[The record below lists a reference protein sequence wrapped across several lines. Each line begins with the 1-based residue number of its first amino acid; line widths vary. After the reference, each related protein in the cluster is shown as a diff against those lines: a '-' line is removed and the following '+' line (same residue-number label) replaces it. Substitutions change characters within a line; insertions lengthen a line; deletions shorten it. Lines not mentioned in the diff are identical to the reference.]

1 MRIVSFGCSLSRQ
14 GSDNIEFPNYYNKN
28 SDDFKSGVVR
38 TLANLNRSEYLNYAI
53 SSTGLQ
59 KLNQRFSEY
68 MLSEYREDDIILWQF
83 TNYSRK
89 FYDFLLPET
98 IDKETCGISFENYY
112 NAIYYIHNTNNI
124 DFYEGYHSLSYLS
137 HHPSLGKM
145 EYFSPGFPGTRFPV
159 IEGMSYNT
167 MQHIVDSLANL
178 KTIKQMGNPVLCWFG
193 WHGCL
198 TIQSYNKLW
207 DHNTKVEKHLNDMGV
222 DFVKERYLEW
232 TIKKNL
238 PQLDT
243 THPCPFKAAPLYA
256 EKVLYPKLRSVLS
269 KTTK

>member
-14 GSDNIEFPNYYNKN
+14 GSDNIEFPNYYNKK
-28 SDDFKSGVVR
+28 SGELKSGVVR
-38 TLANLNRSEYLNYAI
+38 TLANLNGSEYLNYSI

-83 TNYSRK
+83 TNYARK

-98 IDKETCGISFENYY
+98 IDKDKCGISFEKFNSET
-112 NAIYYIHNTNNI
+112 YYINNTNNI
-124 DFYEGYHSLSYLS
+124 DFYKDFYSLSYLS
-137 HHPSLGKM
+137 HHPALSTM
-145 EYFSPGFPGTRFPV
+145 DYFTPGANGTRIPV

-178 KTIKQMGNPVLCWFG
+178 KTIKRMGNPVLCWFG
-193 WHGCL
+193 WYGCL
-198 TIQSYNKLW
+198 TIESHKKLW
-207 DHNTKVEKHLNDMGV
+207 DHNPKVEKHLNDMGV
-222 DFVKERYLEW
+222 DFIKERYLEW

-243 THPCPFKAAPLYA
+243 THPCPFKAAPIYA
-256 EKVLYPKLRSVLS
+256 EKVLYPKLKEIL
-269 KTTK
+269 K